1 MASNDQALKRLLE
14 LSKLHT
20 DEDARNEQSELVKQL
35 AISLDIQLETA
46 DQSTHETDEHE
57 PDHIHEVDKEENHSH
72 EESEHVPTP
81 EVKEVKEEKP
91 VKHEVVKPVEKPK
104 PAPTPAPTPTP
115 TPTPA
120 PAPVSEAKPQGF
132 SSARDRFEQE
142 SKAKKVERNPL
153 RKSMPPPKRDTNPAP
168 AGGNECDLSD
178 PKVIDA
184 YENVR
189 DDNTDAN
196 WLILGYGGSKK
207 TLQLY
212 GSGDGGLQEFVS
224 KLPAAEV
231 VYGYVR
237 VKYGDSG
244 RAKFVFVTYVPDSLS
259 GLAKAK
265 ANMHKPS
272 VDRFLKYF
280 HIQVN
285 ATASADLQ
293 EAPIQAKLHA
303 AGGAN
308 YGTGGQAPAGSENF
322 GNIKNNARSFFSE
335 TEKRG
340 SVAISYNKDPLSS
353 STPVSLMGRAGI
365 TEKYIST

>member
-1 MASNDQALKRLLE
+1 MATNEKALRRLLE

-20 DEDARNEQSELVKQL
+20 DKDIEHEQSDLVRQI
-35 AISLDIQLETA
+35 ARSIDVNLDESA
-46 DQSTHETDEHE
+46 DQAAQSSDPQDSNAHVHKRAHHSDE
-57 PDHIHEVDKEENHSH
+57 IK
-72 EESEHVPTP
+72 
-81 EVKEVKEEKP
+81 
-91 VKHEVVKPVEKPK
+91 
-104 PAPTPAPTPTP
+104 A
-115 TPTPA
+115 A
-120 PAPVSEAKPQGF
+120 PAATESKGF
-132 SSARDRFEQE
+132 SSARDKFEQE
-142 SKAKKVERNPL
+142 SKAKKIERKPQ
-153 RKSMPPPKRDTNPAP
+153 RKSMPAPKRAESAPA

-178 PKVIDA
+178 PKIVQA
-184 YENVR
+184 YEDVR
-189 DDNTDAN
+189 DDNTEAN
-196 WLILGYGGSKK
+196 WLLLGYGGSKK

-212 GSGDGGLQEFVS
+212 GRGEGALSEFVS
-224 KLPAAEV
+224 KLPDGEV
-231 VYGYVR
+231 VYGYIR

-272 VDRFLKYF
+272 IDRFLKYF

-285 ATASADLQ
+285 ATTAADLQ
-293 EAPIQAKLHA
+293 EATVQAKLFA

-335 TEKRG
+335 TEKKG
-340 SVAISYNKDPLSS
+340 SVSIQYNKDPLAA